1 MKKTNNTAAQPAEQ
15 TKGFIDLSALSCLD
29 TNNYIQDEDGIYI
42 DRENIQVQAV
52 LSYETEDYVRI
63 IKTISAAMH
72 VYRNALLSTY
82 GESEG
87 HKRYAS
93 ILPQFKDLLNAIG
106 HDMGLCM
113 AERLGTWGEN
123 YI

>member
-29 TNNYIQDEDGIYI
+29 TKQYNQDEDGVYV
-42 DRENIQVQAV
+42 DRDNIQVQAV
-52 LSYETEDYVRI
+52 LSYETEDYLRV
-63 IKTISAAMH
+63 IKTISTAMP
-72 VYRNALLSTY
+72 VYHDALLSTY

-87 HKRYAS
+87 QKRYGE
-93 ILPQFKDLLNAIG
+93 ILPQFKNLINAIG
-106 HDMGLCM
+106 QDMGICM
-113 AERLGTWGEN
+113 AERLRTWGEN